1 MKEGGGVKANLPNP
15 HNGVGN
21 EDQEDDKGFNKG
33 SDGLFTFL
41 EPGQH
46 LESRGRENNR

>member
-1 MKEGGGVKANLPNP
+1 MGKVYRADRKS
-15 HNGVGN
+15 VQRI
-21 EDQEDDKGFNKG
+21 DQEDDKGFNKG